1 MDIENWGKKQQ
12 FSIWLVRQ
20 VFRVEPRHEMN
31 HKGYLRAV
39 FFVRKKLNTIEVE
52 MGMSFMWR
60 FWSVLENETDEI
72 EMKIIL
78 SIWNLVWLIE
88 HSKSMYIF

>member
-20 VFRVEPRHEMN
+20 VFRVEPKHEMN
-31 HKGYLRAV
+31 HKVYLRAV

-60 FWSVLENETDEI
+60 FWSALENETWNGNENHTKYL
-72 EMKIIL
+72 EL
-78 SIWNLVWLIE
+78 S
-88 HSKSMYIF
+88 MTDRT